1 MYISFMVISENFSQ
15 SSLIVGN
22 FAFPFL
28 ISFLGELSELF
39 FFFFFVNTLEVVP
52 VQLQHVFFVSL
63 QA

>member
-39 FFFFFVNTLEVVP
+39 FFFVNTVEIVP
-52 VQLQHVFFVSL
+52 VQLHHVFFVSL